1 METGFFFQAQTM
13 AVTSFRVFNTFK
25 LKQGHQNSGSCL
37 HGVTALIS
45 CRLLKDWPP
54 ENPDPSTVASASEV
68 AHQWKCHQC
77 LHTWTVRPNARD
89 VNGSNCP
96 SCWTKVKGRV
106 RQPLLVQTNPELA
119 AEWVEH
125 ANSRTIDTITVGSGY
140 IATWQCPLC
149 HGLFKSMVANKVRG
163 CGCSNL
169 SCKSIRRLSP
179 ETLQKRK
186 ERDSQRGVQHAHTR
200 TL

>member
-1 METGFFFQAQTM
+1 M
-13 AVTSFRVFNTFK
+13 TSE
-25 LKQGHQNSGSCL
+25 SCL
-37 HGVTALIS
+37 HEVTALLS

-54 ENPDPSTVASASEV
+54 ENPDPSTVACASKV
-68 AHQWKCHQC
+68 PYQWKCHQC
-77 LHTWTVRPNARD
+77 LHTWTARPNTREF
-89 VNGSNCP
+89 NGSNCL
-96 SCWTKVKGRV
+96 SCWEKVKGRV

-125 ANSRTIDTITVGSGY
+125 ANSRTIDSITAGSGY

-149 HGLFKSMVANKVRG
+149 NESYKKQVHRRVMGHGCPNS
-163 CGCSNL
+163 

-179 ETLQKRK
+179 ETIKARA
-186 ERDSQRGVQHAHTR
+186 ERDSRNTS